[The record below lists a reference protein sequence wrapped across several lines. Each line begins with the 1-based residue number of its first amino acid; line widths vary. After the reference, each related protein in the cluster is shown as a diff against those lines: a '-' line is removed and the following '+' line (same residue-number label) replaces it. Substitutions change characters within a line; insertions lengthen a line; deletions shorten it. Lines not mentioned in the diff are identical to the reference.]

1 MAHGATGQTND
12 TLIWNFK
19 ELAHHALDG
28 FGGMG
33 EGMSLQLAK
42 DGRRIL
48 WLAHESAPKNF
59 TAVDVTDPRQLK
71 IVARADLPQSHMR
84 SNSLETVGDIL
95 AVAYQTTTPG
105 LEPAGV
111 ELFDIATPENPRRIA
126 FFDRSGPTS
135 RGVHQLWF
143 ADGEYIHMS
152 SGAPDS
158 HPTHPKDD
166 QFYQCIDVKN
176 PAKPVEVGRWW
187 LPGTQEGDGAA
198 PPQRHT
204 GNSIDNGFRPH
215 NTNVYPERP
224 DRVYMGYIDGGMILL
239 DIADKAH
246 PKMVSRWDYHP
257 PNPGFT
263 HTVVPLFSRNLLVVS
278 DEATRNEGAD
288 WPKLVWIVDNRTEE
302 NPVPI
307 ATCPLPPVESF
318 ARRGG
323 RFGAHNLWENL
334 PKEGCW
340 KSDNIVFGTFFNGG
354 LRAFDLA
361 NPYQPKEV
369 AYFAPRVEGAPTGA
383 CQINDVFIDDRGIVF
398 CVDRQVG
405 GLYALEMDF

>member
-1 MAHGATGQTND
+1 MAESATSQSNG

-19 ELAHHALDG
+19 ELAHHSLDG

-33 EGMSLQLAK
+33 EGMSMQLAK

-84 SNSLETVGDIL
+84 SNSLETVGDVMAI
-95 AVAYQTTTPG
+95 AYQTKEKG
-105 LEPAGV
+105 LQPAGF
-111 ELFDIATPENPRRIA
+111 ELFDISVPETPKRIA
-126 FFDRSGPTS
+126 FVDLSGPTS

-152 SGAPDS
+152 AGAPDS
-158 HPTHPKDD
+158 KPTHPKDD
-166 QFYQCIDVKN
+166 QFYQCWDVKN

-187 LPGTQEGDGAA
+187 LPGTQQGDNVA
-198 PPQRHT
+198 PPKRHAE
-204 GNSIDNGFRPH
+204 NSDSGFRPH

-224 DRVYMGYIDGGMILL
+224 DRVYMGYIDGGLITL
-239 DIADKAH
+239 DIGDKAH
-246 PKMVSRWDYHP
+246 PKMVARWDYHP

-263 HTVVPLFSRNLLVVS
+263 HTVVPFFSRDILIVS
-278 DEATRNEGAD
+278 DECVRVDGAD
-288 WPKLVWIVDNRTEE
+288 WPKLVWIVDNRAEE
-302 NPVPI
+302 NPVSI
-307 ATCPLPPVESF
+307 ATCPVPPVEAF

-323 RFGAHNLWENL
+323 RYGAHNLWENL
-334 PKEGCW
+334 PKEGSW
-340 KSDNIVFGTFFNGG
+340 KSEDIVLGTFFNGG
-354 LRAFDLA
+354 LRAFDVS

-369 AYFAPRVEGAPTGA
+369 GYFVPNIPEASNGR
-383 CQINDVFIDDRGIVF
+383 CQINDVFVDDRGIVF
-398 CVDRQVG
+398 AVDRIVG

>member
-1 MAHGATGQTND
+1 MAESTTAND
-12 TLIWNFK
+12 TLIWNFRQ
-19 ELAHHALDG
+19 LGHHRLDG

-33 EGMSLQLAK
+33 EGMSLQFAK

-48 WLAHESAPKNF
+48 WLAHESAPKNY
-59 TAVDVTDPRQLK
+59 TAVDVTDPRSPK
-71 IVARADLPQSHMR
+71 IVARADLPHNRMR

-95 AVAYQTTTPG
+95 AIAYQTQQTGDP
-105 LEPAGV
+105 EAGF
-111 ELFDIATPENPRRIA
+111 ELLDISTPETPKRIA

-143 ADGEYIHMS
+143 ADGNYIHMS
-152 SGAPDS
+152 SGAADS

-166 QFYQCIDVKN
+166 QFYQCVDVRN
-176 PAKPVEVGRWW
+176 PSKPVEIGRWW
-187 LPGTQEGDGAA
+187 LPGTQQGDSAA
-198 PPQRHT
+198 PPKRHPEECDT
-204 GNSIDNGFRPH
+204 GFRPH

-224 DRVYMGYIDGGMILL
+224 DRLYMGYIDGGMMVL

-246 PKMVSRWDYHP
+246 PKLISRWDYHP

-263 HTVVPLFSRNLLVVS
+263 HTVVPFFERNLLVVS
-278 DEATRNEGAD
+278 DECTRNDGAD

-307 ATCPLPPVESF
+307 ATCPIPPVEAF

-323 RFGAHNLWENL
+323 RYGAHNLWENL

-340 KSDNIVFGTFFNGG
+340 KSENIVLGTFFNGG

-369 AYFAPRVEGAPTGA
+369 AYFAPKVEGAPTGA
-383 CQINDVFIDDRGIVF
+383 CQINDVFVDDRGIVF
-398 CVDRQVG
+398 CVDRHAG